1 MGLDN
6 GICVRRTP
14 DTNKIEELKVF
25 NDDWDKELKYDFE
38 ITYWRKCW
46 GLRSDIL
53 FLIGKRWSREEQYE
67 FNLTKD
73 DIDIIIKRLESYDD
87 ETWED
92 SIWEWTAEEEG
103 WSYSE
108 HIKQDID
115 NLKILRKLMDKYE
128 LEVYFYDSY

>member
-14 DTNKIEELKVF
+14 ETTKIKELEVF
-25 NDDWDKELKYDFE
+25 NRDWDTELKYDFSV
-38 ITYWRKCW
+38 TYWRKCW
-46 GLRSDIL
+46 GLRNDVL
-53 FLIGKRWSREEQYE
+53 FLIGKRWASEEE
-67 FNLTKD
+67 WKFKLTKD
-73 DIDIIIKRLESYDD
+73 DVDNIIELLVSYNE

-92 SIWEWTAEEEG
+92 SIWEWTSEEEG

-108 HIKQDID
+108 YVKQNIED
-115 NLKILRKLMDKYE
+115 LKLLRQFMDKYD